1 MFNENWA
8 FDVLAA
14 LPFKHDIK
22 ATIKSPIPDTPDF
35 TTATAKIADTKQ
47 LPPTFSVQY
56 HFAPDSDFQPY
67 VGVGLNWT
75 TFSSTKFVPELDD
88 LIGEEISKLVLD
100 DSYGAALQL
109 GGDWKLGDHALLNV
123 DIRWIDI
130 DSDVSVTGP
139 GFDGKQKLFTAEIDP
154 WVYALNLGYQF

>member
-1 MFNENWA
+1 
-8 FDVLAA
+8 
-14 LPFKHDIK
+14 
-22 ATIKSPIPDTPDF
+22 
-35 TTATAKIADTKQ
+35 
-47 LPPTFSVQY
+47 
-56 HFAPDSDFQPY
+56 
-67 VGVGLNWT
+67 
-75 TFSSTKFVPELDD
+75 VPELDD